1 MSKKTSKTEVP
12 FNAAIKESLEI
23 ASEDALRTEAYN
35 LVDKIVEIKKEI
47 VDIMD
52 KKGGD
57 IMEKKAKVFK
67 IADVLNGTADV
78 PSGHAEKGESAAL
91 RTAAAK
97 ILPAVGDCMLLSEF
111 VKSFYKRFTRD
122 EYNYARQVFM
132 TRGGSFAI
140 KKAHISG
147 DTRERSFLVRVK

>member
-1 MSKKTSKTEVP
+1 MSKKTSKTAVPFTAAPVPASVP
-12 FNAAIKESLEI
+12 FNAAIKESLEDSYNRTALEI
-23 ASEDALRTEAYN
+23 ASD
-35 LVDKIVEIKKEI
+35 
-47 VDIMD
+47 D

-67 IADVLNGTADV
+67 ISDVLAGTVDV
-78 PSGHAEKGESAAL
+78 PRGHAEKGESAAL